1 MSDDSGQISSMEFKR
16 YEHMFFGGN
25 VTQWI
30 DNTFPNCPL
39 CKKPSLWELGNNGTV
54 KLGWKNNMRNY
65 FRCPN
70 CMGIISVPMAI
81 VQKRY
86 LIQSLFKQQNARI
99 ESVGNNSSLQ
109 HLTGREY
116 PIKTLQ
122 EWASGTEPATST

>member
-1 MSDDSGQISSMEFKR
+1 MEVSKMSDDSGKVPGMEFKR
-16 YEHMFFGGN
+16 YEHVFLGGN
-25 VTQWI
+25 VTQWV
-30 DNTFPNCPL
+30 DRTFPNCPL
-39 CKKPSLWELGNNGTV
+39 CKKPSLWELGNDAKV

-86 LIQSLFKQQNARI
+86 LIQSLLKEQNARI

-109 HLTGREY
+109 NLTGQEY

-122 EWASGTEPATST
+122 EWASKTE

>member
-16 YEHMFFGGN
+16 YEHMFLGGN

-39 CKKPSLWELGNNGTV
+39 CKKPSLWELGNNAKV

-70 CMGIISVPMAI
+70 CMGIISVEMAI

-86 LIQSLFKQQNARI
+86 LIRSLFKEQNARI
-99 ESVGNNSSLQ
+99 ESVGNNSNLQ
-109 HLTGREY
+109 HLIGQEY

-122 EWASGTEPATST
+122 ERASKIE